1 MESPLGTEG
10 GILMSTTVTPGLFSL
25 AEAKV
30 SWKAPW
36 FMAFFG
42 VVVFGGFGVL
52 GRREPVVFSLTP
64 EDANFALPPIEAMSH
79 TVGLTLGAILLGIT
93 ALAFAWVIQKKPVPL
108 WWSLVFGFIAIT
120 ALLGWLAAGD
130 RVPVAFLLANAIVL
144 AIPIMF
150 GGMAGVMSER
160 VGVVNI
166 AIEGQL
172 LTGAFVA
179 AVVST
184 LTGSLYVGMIAAIIA
199 AALVS
204 MILAVFAVRYL
215 VDQIIVGVVLN
226 VLVIG
231 VTNFLY
237 SQWLTQDAAST
248 NAPGTFP
255 LISIPVLSDIPILG
269 PVLFENRLT
278 VFLAFL
284 AVPLLWYVL
293 FRTSWG
299 LRARAVGEYPM
310 AADTMGIRVA
320 STRFWWV
327 VMGGALAGLG
337 GAALTIGN
345 VGAFGKEMT
354 QGQGFIALAV
364 VILGRWHPFYMSA
377 AALLF
382 GFSIILRVWAN
393 QVSPGIP
400 TDFIIM
406 VPYLVTIIAVVGFV
420 GKVRPPAA
428 SGKPYVKE

>member
-1 MESPLGTEG
+1 
-10 GILMSTTVTPGLFSL
+10 MSIEVRPGMFSL

-36 FMAFFG
+36 LMLFFSLIVLVGFGLLGRDELVEYTLTPDDAAIVLPAISVLSSTVG
-42 VVVFGGFGVL
+42 VV
-52 GRREPVVFSLTP
+52 
-64 EDANFALPPIEAMSH
+64 
-79 TVGLTLGAILLGIT
+79 LGALLLAIT
-93 ALAFAWVIQKKPVPL
+93 GLAFWSVSSQRPVPL
-108 WWSLVFGFIAIT
+108 WWSMVFGLIAVIS
-120 ALLGWLAAGD
+120 LLGWLAAGD
-130 RVPVAFLLANAIVL
+130 RVPFAFILANAIVL
-144 AIPIMF
+144 AIPIIF

-184 LTGSLYVGMIAAIIA
+184 LTGNLYLGLISAMVAS
-199 AALVS
+199 ALVS
-204 MILAVFAVRYL
+204 TILAVFSVRYL

-226 VLVIG
+226 VLIIG

-237 SQWLTQDAAST
+237 SQWLTQDSSGV
-248 NAPGTFP
+248 NNPGTF
-255 LISIPVLSDIPILG
+255 SIWKIPFLSEIPILG
-269 PVLFENRLT
+269 PVFFENRLT

-284 AVPLLWYVL
+284 FIPLLWFIL
-293 FRTSWG
+293 FRTRLG

-310 AADTMGIRVA
+310 AADTMGVNVGR
-320 STRFWWV
+320 TRFWWV
-327 VMGGALAGLG
+327 TLGGALAGLG
-337 GAALTIGN
+337 GAAFTIGN
-345 VGAFGKEMT
+345 VGAFGQEMSN
-354 QGQGFIALAV
+354 GQGFIALAV

-406 VPYLVTIIAVVGFV
+406 IPYLVTIIAVVGFV
-420 GKVRPPAA
+420 GKVRPPA
-428 SGKPYVKE
+428 SVGKPYVKE

>member
-1 MESPLGTEG
+1 
-10 GILMSTTVTPGLFSL
+10 MSTTVTPGVFSL

-30 SWKAPW
+30 SWKAPL
-36 FMAFFG
+36 FMAFFSI
-42 VVVFGGFGVL
+42 VVFGGFGVL
-52 GRREPVVFSLTP
+52 GRREPVVYSLTA
-64 EDANFALPPIEAMSH
+64 EDANFTLPPIEAMSH
-79 TVGLTLGAILLGIT
+79 VVGLTLGAILLGIT
-93 ALAFAWVIQKKPVPL
+93 GLAFVWVIQKKPVPL
-108 WWSLVFGFIAIT
+108 WWSVIFGFIAIT

-184 LTGSLYVGMIAAIIA
+184 LTGSLYVGMIAAMIA

-204 MILAVFAVRYL
+204 MVLAVFAVRYL

-255 LISIPVLSDIPILG
+255 VMAIPVLSDIPILG

-310 AADTMGIRVA
+310 AADTMGIGVA
-320 STRFWWV
+320 ATRFWWV

-420 GKVRPPAA
+420 GRVRPPA
-428 SGKPYVKE
+428 SVGKPYVKE

>member
-1 MESPLGTEG
+1 
-10 GILMSTTVTPGLFSL
+10 MSTEVTPGMFSL
-25 AEAKV
+25 AEVKV

-36 FMAFFG
+36 LMAFFSLVVFIGFGIFGRDEVVEYTLTPDDAAITLPAISALSSTVG
-42 VVVFGGFGVL
+42 VVLGG
-52 GRREPVVFSLTP
+52 
-64 EDANFALPPIEAMSH
+64 
-79 TVGLTLGAILLGIT
+79 ILIAIT
-93 ALAFAWVIQKKPVPL
+93 ALAFWWVATKKPVPL
-108 WWSLVFGFIAIT
+108 WWSIVFGLVAVVS
-120 ALLGWLAAGD
+120 LLGWLAAGD
-130 RVPVAFLLANAIVL
+130 RVPFAFILANAIVL
-144 AIPIMF
+144 AIPIIF

-184 LTGSLYVGMIAAIIA
+184 LTGNLYFGLVAAVVA
-199 AALVS
+199 SALVS
-204 MILAVFAVRYL
+204 TILAVFSVRYL

-226 VLVIG
+226 VLIIG

-237 SQWLTQDAAST
+237 SQWLTQDSSGV
-248 NAPGTFP
+248 NNPGTFSIWKIP
-255 LISIPVLSDIPILG
+255 LLSEIPILG
-269 PVLFENRLT
+269 PVFFENRLT

-284 AVPLLWYVL
+284 FIPLLWFVL
-293 FRTSWG
+293 FRTRLG

-310 AADTMGIRVA
+310 AADTMGVNVGR
-320 STRFWWV
+320 TRFWWV
-327 VMGGALAGLG
+327 TLGGGLAGLG
-337 GAALTIGN
+337 GAAFTIGN
-345 VGAFGKEMT
+345 VGAFGQEMSN
-354 QGQGFIALAV
+354 GQGFIALAV

-406 VPYLVTIIAVVGFV
+406 IPYLVTIIAVVGFV
-420 GKVRPPAA
+420 GRVRPPA
-428 SGKPYVKE
+428 SVGKPYVKE